1 MQILPNVSKAI
12 VATPRRNGTS
22 AVECAVV
29 LPLMLTI
36 AIGCTDFA
44 RAIHVDIA
52 VTNCARAGSDYA
64 ATNRFTSDTRSNW
77 VEEITAI
84 ATEEAS
90 TIPDFDDS
98 KFSVEVTDTPLG
110 DRVLVSV
117 TCNYRFERVVAWPGL
132 PSNIEL
138 THTVAMTQY
147 Q

>member
-1 MQILPNVSKAI
+1 MQRFSDTSKASS
-12 VATPRRNGTS
+12 ATTQRNGTS

-44 RAIHVDIA
+44 RAIHVDI
-52 VTNCARAGSDYA
+52 VITNCARVGTDYA
-64 ATNRFTSDTRSNW
+64 ATHRFSSDTRSSW
-77 VEEITAI
+77 VEQITAI
-84 ATEEAS
+84 VTEEAS

-98 KFSVEVTDTPLG
+98 KFSVEVTDAPLG